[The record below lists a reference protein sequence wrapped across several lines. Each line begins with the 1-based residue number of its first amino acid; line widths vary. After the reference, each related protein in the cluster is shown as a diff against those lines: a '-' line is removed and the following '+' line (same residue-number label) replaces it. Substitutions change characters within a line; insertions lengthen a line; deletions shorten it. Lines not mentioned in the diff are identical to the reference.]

1 MKKKVNRPYRD
12 HEPTF
17 YLFKRALKISQ
28 VGSGI
33 PRVVNFSRYPPS
45 VDLVKVFL
53 FLALRPK
60 PKQGNKGQMKFGLM
74 IKQNRLRLRNR
85 ECYSDNELTER
96 CRKLIN
102 KNWNTYTFSKRI
114 TMIIASKTHLLLI
127 IYSDHSIYFV
137 SRTQYSF
144 YEILRFDLISSEY

>member
-1 MKKKVNRPYRD
+1 MKKKVNRPYSD
-12 HEPTF
+12 HQPTF

-33 PRVVNFSRYPPS
+33 PRVVNFSRYAPS

-60 PKQGNKGQMKFGLM
+60 PKQGSKAQMKFGLM
-74 IKQNRLRLRNR
+74 NKQNRIRLRNR

-96 CRKLIN
+96 CRKLVKTEIR
-102 KNWNTYTFSKRI
+102 TFSKRI
-114 TMIIASKTHLLLI
+114 TTIIASKTHLSLI
-127 IYSDHSIYFV
+127 IHSDHSIYFV
-137 SRTQYSF
+137 SLTQYSL
-144 YEILRFDLISSEY
+144 YEFLRFDLISSEY

>member
-1 MKKKVNRPYRD
+1 MKKKVNSPYRD

-96 CRKLIN
+96 CRKLI
-102 KNWNTYTFSKRI
+102 KTEIRI
-114 TMIIASKTHLLLI
+114 RLAK
-127 IYSDHSIYFV
+127 
-137 SRTQYSF
+137 
-144 YEILRFDLISSEY
+144 E

>member
-12 HEPTF
+12 HQRTF
-17 YLFKRALKISQ
+17 YVFKRALKISQ

-96 CRKLIN
+96 CRKLI
-102 KNWNTYTFSKRI
+102 KTEIRTFSKRI
-114 TMIIASKTHLLLI
+114 TMIIASKTHLSLI
-127 IYSDHSIYFV
+127 IYRDHSIYFV
-137 SRTQYSF
+137 SRTQYSL

>member
-1 MKKKVNRPYRD
+1 
-12 HEPTF
+12 
-17 YLFKRALKISQ
+17 
-28 VGSGI
+28 
-33 PRVVNFSRYPPS
+33 
-45 VDLVKVFL
+45 
-53 FLALRPK
+53 
-60 PKQGNKGQMKFGLM
+60 MKFGLM

-96 CRKLIN
+96 CRKLI
-102 KNWNTYTFSKRI
+102 KTEIRTFSKRI
-114 TMIIASKTHLLLI
+114 TMIIASKAHLSLI